1 MIIECREENLF
12 RNRKVPRDSL
22 AYDNLLP
29 NHVERLE
36 KKRDRFDEDIIR
48 SILEK
53 EDYSQIEQKPL

>member
-1 MIIECREENLF
+1 MIIECREENLY
-12 RNRKVPRDSL
+12 RNRKIPRESL

-53 EDYSQIEQKPL
+53 EDY